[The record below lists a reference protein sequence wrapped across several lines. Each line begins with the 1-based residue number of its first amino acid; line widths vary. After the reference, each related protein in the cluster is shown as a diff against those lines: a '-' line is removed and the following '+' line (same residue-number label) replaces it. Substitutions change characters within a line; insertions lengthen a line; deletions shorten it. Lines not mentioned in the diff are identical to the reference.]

1 MGEWLQEQTAIFL
14 SVPTHVFVK
23 PHPAEYP
30 LCSIPTPILFL
41 DSSTV
46 ALHTVDLQLKVIFIH
61 LLAGHQ
67 FIICVHQVDL
77 PFPRV
82 LTQLSSEP

>member
-1 MGEWLQEQTAIFL
+1 MVIRANCHLPL
-14 SVPTHVFVK
+14 SSYTHVFVK

-67 FIICVHQVDL
+67 FIICVHQVDP
-77 PFPRV
+77 PFPRA

>member
-1 MGEWLQEQTAIFL
+1 MVTRANCHLPL
-14 SVPTHVFVK
+14 SSYTRVCKTTSCRVPIV
-23 PHPAEYP
+23 A
-30 LCSIPTPILFL
+30 IPTPILFL

-77 PFPRV
+77 PFPRA